1 MLDSGFGSTKLEGG
15 PGDSELGLELGT
27 PLNFVRDQL
36 GNCLGAS
43 SARAGLGT
51 RLGLELRFGIR
62 EPRG

>member
-1 MLDSGFGSTKLEGG
+1 MLDSGFGSTKLEG
-15 PGDSELGLELGT
+15 GDSELGLELGT
-27 PLNFVRDQL
+27 PLNFVGDQL
-36 GNCLGAS
+36 GNWLGAS